1 MAIKIKKDYREMYVD
16 DNIAFVFQDDG
27 WEVVGDTPKT
37 PQKDDT
43 DTKDDKSVD
52 LSSNDKKSLK
62 KRFNR

>member
-16 DNIAFVFQDDG
+16 DSVAFVFENDG
-27 WEVVGDTPKT
+27 WEVVDNAPKT
-37 PQKDDT
+37 SQKDDT
-43 DTKDDKSVD
+43 DTNDDKSVD

>member
-16 DNIAFVFQDDG
+16 DNIAFVFQNDG
-27 WEVVGDTPKT
+27 WEVVGDTPET
-37 PQKDDT
+37 LQKDDT

>member
-16 DNIAFVFQDDG
+16 DSVAFVFENDG

-37 PQKDDT
+37 SQKDDT
-43 DTKDDKSVD
+43 DTKDEKSED
-52 LSSNDKKSLK
+52 LSESDKKPLK

>member
-16 DNIAFVFQDDG
+16 DNIAFVFQNDG
-27 WEVVGDTPKT
+27 WEVVGDTLKT